1 MVNPLES
8 ELLRTF
14 LAVAETGN
22 LTRAG
27 ESVHRTQSAVSMQI
41 KRLEDGIGEALF
53 TRGSRG
59 VELTAKGEQLLDN
72 ARRIIALI
80 DETAASLTA
89 PPLEGNIRLG
99 IPEEYGDTILVR
111 AISTFSKVHPDVE
124 IHARYDSSAD
134 NMALLSKGQL
144 DLAVVFEWQHYS
156 LGEMLMSDHTVWV
169 TSNAHAPHER
179 RPMPIALYQNSGWC
193 TEFALQLLESRGHSY
208 RTAYRSR
215 TSGGLKVAVKSGL
228 AIAPLS
234 RSNIPEGCR
243 ELTAEDGFGDIDD
256 SRVVMH
262 RNPHSRGPAVD
273 AMARAIRDAF
283 STPAAG

>member
-1 MVNPLES
+1 MVNTLES

-27 ESVHRTQSAVSMQI
+27 EVVNRTQSAVSMQI
-41 KRLEDGIGEALF
+41 KRLEEGIGEALF

-59 VELTAKGEQLLDN
+59 VELTAKGEQLLSN
-72 ARRIIALI
+72 ARRIVALI
-80 DETAASLTA
+80 DETAASLAA
-89 PPLEGNIRLG
+89 PPLEGKIRLG
-99 IPEEYGDTILVR
+99 IPEEYGDSILVR
-111 AISTFSKVHPDVE
+111 AISTFAKVHPDVE

-134 NMALLSKGQL
+134 NMALLSKDQL
-144 DLAVVFEWQHYS
+144 DLAVVFEWQNYS
-156 LGEMLMSDHTVWV
+156 LGEMLMSDPTVWV
-169 TSNAHAPHER
+169 SSDAHAPHAER
-179 RPMPIALYQNSGWC
+179 PVPIAIYQSSGWC
-193 TEFALQLLESRGHSY
+193 TEFALQFLDTRGLAY

-228 AIAPLS
+228 AIAPIS

-243 ELTAEDGFGDIDD
+243 ELTEEDGFGEIDH

-262 RNPHSRGPAVD
+262 RNPRSRGPAVD

-283 STPAAG
+283 SAAT